1 MVQTSPGRSHDGPQ
15 HHPFRQSATCRSRT
29 RDFDYGVHDEVRN
42 AVDQLRGEIAARIRQ
57 AANSNP
63 TATRE
68 DRYAYEL
75 AAQIAET
82 A

>member
-1 MVQTSPGRSHDGPQ
+1 MTVLSTTH
-15 HHPFRQSATCRSRT
+15 SAIGDLQLRT

-42 AVDQLRGEIAARIRQ
+42 AVEQTRGEIAARIRR
-57 AANSNP
+57 AAYSSP

-75 AAQIAET
+75 AARIAET